1 MIHLFKKGLALA
13 AVVVSQMLCGTIAA
27 QDVDINF
34 ETLDAE
40 GQRSPYTI
48 NGVTFTYIGYSQGAD
63 IYMKNSDSF
72 CLAIKSSSKKIAR
85 IEFKGEIAA
94 SKYNDD
100 IVVKNNIGKLTHLES
115 GTFVWEG
122 LSTNLQFWGNSEM
135 TNYYVKGLRLWFEGS
150 EIITDEKSIC
160 ATPSMTVKD
169 GEFVFSCPTPD
180 ATYHYSVV
188 PKTESDGVTFNTV
201 TLSLY
206 ATAPNMDP
214 SEVVKQE
221 FSISQLRQD

>member
-1 MIHLFKKGLALA
+1 MIHLFKKGLALT
-13 AVVVSQMLCGTIAA
+13 AVVVSQMLCGQVAA

-34 ETLDAE
+34 ETLSAE
-40 GQRSPYTI
+40 GKQSPYTT

-63 IYMKNSDSF
+63 IYLKNSDSF
-72 CLAIKSSSKKIAR
+72 CLAIKSPSKKIAR

-94 SKYNDD
+94 AKYNDD
-100 IVVKNNIGKLTHLES
+100 LAVKNNIGKLTHLES

-122 LSTNLQFWGNSEM
+122 LTNSLQFWGNSEM

-150 EIITDEKSIC
+150 EIITDEKAVC
-160 ATPSMTVKD
+160 PNPSVAVEN
-169 GEFVFSCPTPD
+169 GEFVFSCPAPN

-188 PKTESDGVTFNTV
+188 PKTESDGVTFSAV

-214 SEVVKQE
+214 SEVVEQE
-221 FSISQLRQD
+221 VSLQQLRQD